1 MPGWPELLWVLAVLP
16 LAAYLHGLLGLG
28 FVTVAMPLL
37 VMVLDLRLTMV
48 LSVPAAWILAFQL
61 TFLGGNIRQSIG
73 RFWYL
78 PIFMAAGAVSGAWVF
93 QHARQEWLLLVI
105 AGAIVLFL
113 SLDFLKKAHVH
124 VPASWAHPAAMLFG
138 FLAGNTETA
147 VNMGAPFLLIFC
159 LLSGFSPTAVVQ
171 LINLCFFTG
180 KTIHFITL
188 SVGGAQVAP
197 VTPIEWLP
205 GFLIAPLCIWLCY
218 QGARRRAKTDVET
231 YRGWLKVFLK
241 LMVVVL
247 LGKVVLLT

>member
-1 MPGWPELLWVLAVLP
+1 MLP

-28 FVTVAMPLL
+28 FVTIAMPLL

-48 LSVPAAWILAFQL
+48 LSVPAAWVLAFQL
-61 TFLGGNIRQSIG
+61 TFFGGNFRHSVG

-78 PIFMAAGAVSGAWVF
+78 PLFMSAGALSGAWIF
-93 QHARQEWLLLVI
+93 QHARQEWLLLLI

-113 SLDFLKKAHVH
+113 SLDYLKKAHVH
-124 VPASWAHPAAMLFG
+124 LPSSWVHPAAMLFG

-159 LLSGFSPTAVVQ
+159 LLAGFSPLTVVQ

-188 SVGGAQVAP
+188 SVGGAHVAP
-197 VTPIEWLP
+197 VMPIEWLP
-205 GFLIAPLCIWLCY
+205 GFLIAPLCIWLCH
-218 QGARRRAKTDVET
+218 QGARRRAKVEVET
-231 YRGWLKVFLK
+231 YRGWLKIFLK
-241 LMVVVL
+241 VMVVVL
-247 LGKVVLLT
+247 LGKVALLS